1 MPAPKYWKS
10 KTIIAKVETEYA
22 VDPNP
27 TGAANAILASDVTFT
42 PMESDR
48 VQRNVERRHMGAQGG
63 FETSFRSTLALSV
76 ELVGSGTAGVA
87 PGWDPL
93 IRACGAART
102 ITADTSVEYDPIT
115 DEKESA
121 AIYFDL
127 DGTLYK
133 MLGTRGT
140 ATLTVNA
147 AGIPVIAYTL
157 TSLFTMPAE
166 AARLT
171 PNYALFQA
179 PQVASKANT
188 PTFTIGGLPFV
199 MRSFSLNLGCDVQ
212 GRFLVGQEAILI
224 VDKTE
229 EAQTQIEAVP
239 LGVYNPYAM
248 AKEGA
253 LQEIVLTHGTNAGRI
268 VTIELPFAQQH
279 TPGFTQEQNIVEWP
293 LTFSPTPSA
302 GDDNWKLTLT

>member
-1 MPAPKYWKS
+1 MAEPKYWKS
-10 KTIIAKVETEYA
+10 KAIFAKVETQYG
-22 VDPNP
+22 VDPVP
-27 TGAANAILASDVTFT
+27 AGANAILASDVTFT

-76 ELVGSGTAGVA
+76 ELVGSGTAGTA
-87 PGWDPL
+87 PGWDAL
-93 IRACGAART
+93 IRACGVART
-102 ITADTSVEYDPIT
+102 VTAGTSVEYTPIT
-115 DEKESA
+115 DNKESS
-121 AIYFDL
+121 AIYFDV

-140 ATLTVNA
+140 AVLTVNA
-147 AGIPVIAYTL
+147 AGIPMIALTL

-171 PNYALFQA
+171 PDYSLFKA
-179 PQVASKANT
+179 PQVANKANT
-188 PTFTIGGLPFV
+188 PTFTIGVLPFV
-199 MRSFSLNLGCDVQ
+199 LRSFSLNLGCDVQ

-229 EAQTQIEAVP
+229 EVSLQIEAVP
-239 LGVYNPYAM
+239 LTVYNPYTM
-248 AKEGA
+248 AKDGT
-253 LQEIVLTHGTNAGRI
+253 LQAVTLVHGTVAGRI
-268 VTIELPFAQQH
+268 ATLSLPFAQQH
-279 TPGFTQEQNIVEWP
+279 SPGFTQEQNIVEWP

-302 GDDNWKLTLT
+302 GDDQWKLTLT